1 MEETAEDATARVAS
15 LSAALG
21 AELTR
26 RDAHDLVRSSL
37 WPTVGAVAGHVTSI
51 YGWVTTI
58 LQTGSPA
65 DRTESPL
72 DDDTMVAT
80 VGHARQALLDELA
93 LGDRACWIIGGG
105 DGTTAFW
112 RRRMALETLKHLLD
126 LRTAPTE
133 RFAVP
138 PELDVSLAADGV
150 DEFWPVFLARNR
162 ARLTALPG
170 SVVRRANDAH
180 RAWRSST
187 DGLVTTDDSDG
198 ADAVIESSAAELL
211 LLLWERASVRDESDR
226 FAVTGNHGV
235 VAALESTPIHR

>member
-15 LSAALG
+15 LSATLV
-21 AELTR
+21 AELAR

-72 DDDTMVAT
+72 ESNTMVAT
-80 VGHARQALLDELA
+80 VEHARQALIDELA
-93 LGDRACWIIGGG
+93 LDDRPCWIIGGG

-112 RRRMALETLKHLLD
+112 RRRMALESLKHLLD

-138 PELDVSLAADGV
+138 PELDVSLAVDGV
-150 DEFWPVFLARNR
+150 DEFLQVFLARNR
-162 ARLTALPG
+162 SRLTPLPG
-170 SVVRRANDAH
+170 SVVLRASDAPH
-180 RAWRSST
+180 AWRVSADWVIT
-187 DGLVTTDDSDG
+187 AADSDG

-211 LLLWERASVRDESDR
+211 LLLWERASVRDEGDR
-226 FAVTGNHGV
+226 FGITGDHAV